1 MSDLLETIDELRFA
15 WSAATSELPARWSP
29 ERPSTGQC
37 CVTAMILRAIY
48 GGELVRATASTGD
61 VHYWNL
67 IDGVTV
73 DATRDQF
80 PEDTTF
86 QDVVVHP
93 DPALYLNDDLVTKV
107 VMLMARAA
115 L

>member
-1 MSDLLETIDELRFA
+1 MSDLLDTIAELRA
-15 WSAATSELPARWSP
+15 GWTRATSETPDQWTE

-37 CVTAMILRAIY
+37 CVTSLILRVMY
-48 GGELVRATASTGD
+48 GGELVRGVSSKD
-61 VHYWNL
+61 VVHYWNL

-80 PEDTTF
+80 DQNEVFTN
-86 QDVVVHP
+86 VVVRP
-93 DPALYLNDDLVTKV
+93 DPALYLNTDLLDKV
-107 VMLMARAA
+107 VMLIARAD